1 MTKKELT
8 TQEKIKK
15 YRRGLLVDIITII
28 YDIIGVILSCY
39 LLSESLDYDGI
50 FELVAGLIFLVE
62 NAFLLSFFIL
72 FIIHD
77 ATNYKEAKKGLIEE
91 KKDEKTESWR

>member
-1 MTKKELT
+1 MTKRELT
-8 TQEKIKK
+8 TKEKIKK
-15 YRRGLLVDIITII
+15 YRRSLLVDIITII
-28 YDIIGVILSCY
+28 YDLIGVILSCY
-39 LLSESLDYDGI
+39 LLSESLDCDGI

-77 ATNYKEAKKGLIEE
+77 ATNYKKAKKELIEE
-91 KKDEKTESWR
+91 KNNEKTESWR

>member
-15 YRRGLLVDIITII
+15 YRRSLLVDIISSI
-28 YDIIGVILSCY
+28 YDIIGVILSGY
-39 LLSESLDYDGI
+39 LLAEGFAYDGI

-62 NAFLLSFFIL
+62 NAFLFSDFIL
-72 FIIHD
+72 FIRHD
-77 ATNYKEAKKGLIEE
+77 ATNYKKAKKELIKE
-91 KKDEKTESWR
+91 KEQ

>member
-15 YRRGLLVDIITII
+15 YRRSLLVDIISSI
-28 YDIIGVILSCY
+28 YDLIGVILSCY
-39 LLSESLDYDGI
+39 LLSESLDCDGI
-50 FELVAGLIFLVE
+50 FELVAGLIFLVQ
-62 NAFLLSFFIL
+62 NAFLLSFFIS

-77 ATNYKEAKKGLIEE
+77 TTNYKEAKKELIEE
-91 KKDEKTESWR
+91 KKE